1 MALYE
6 STTQDASRPDRLVH
20 HAPVGPGSRVSFSYV
35 TRRVPRSSIR
45 VVGGAAAPRVGSLV
59 LATIEAFGQ
68 HTHLQLPDGR
78 RRQIFLGDTVI
89 LAYGNRYAPRQF
101 EAVVPGDLDA
111 CHLVA
116 GGGVAARVLSRHDRM
131 RPPTEIRPLGLLVD
145 RSGRPLNLAEFALP
159 PREAPAKRPLTL
171 TVVGASMDSGKTT
184 TAAYLARGLVRSG
197 RRVGFAKV
205 TGTGAGGDPWLL
217 RDAGAEPVLDFTDAG
232 HPSTYLVPLPELE
245 RIAATLVR
253 EISSAGVD
261 VILLEIA
268 DGLFQH
274 ETAALL
280 RSRCFRSLCD
290 GFLFAAGDAMAAAAG
305 VAWLRREGLPV
316 LGVGGVLT
324 AAPLGRREAFEA
336 TGLPVLGKV
345 ELADP
350 IAAEKVVASVPPR

>member
-1 MALYE
+1 MVLYE
-6 STTQDASRPDRLVH
+6 SATEDFSRSDLFPH
-20 HAPVGPGSRVSFSYV
+20 HARVMPGTRACFSYV
-35 TRRVPRSSIR
+35 TRRVPRASAR
-45 VVGGAAAPRVGSLV
+45 LVRGAAAPRAGSLV
-59 LATIEAFGQ
+59 VATIEALGH

-78 RRQIFLGDTVI
+78 RSQLFLGDAVI

-101 EAVVPGDLDA
+101 EAVVPDDFEA

-116 GGGVAARVLSRHDRM
+116 GGGVAARVLSRHERM
-131 RPPTEIRPLGLLVD
+131 RQPTEIRPLGLLVD
-145 RSGRPLNLAEFALP
+145 RSGRPLNLAEFALSSREEPAQRP
-159 PREAPAKRPLTL
+159 PTL
-171 TVVGASMDSGKTT
+171 AIVGASMDSGKTT

-245 RIAATLVR
+245 RIATTLVR
-253 EISSAGVD
+253 EIASAGVD
-261 VILLEIA
+261 VILLEVA

-280 RSRCFRSLCD
+280 RSRRFRALCD
-290 GFLFAAGDAMAAAAG
+290 GFLFAAGDAMAAAGG
-305 VAWLRREGLPV
+305 VGWLRREGLPV

-324 AAPLGRREAFEA
+324 AAPLGRREALES

-350 IAAEKVVASVPPR
+350 IAAEKLVAAASAR